1 MANQENKPIVKS
13 SNAQMQ
19 ERIDEVM
26 LQLLTGSSRSQIQQ
40 NAAEKYQLT
49 ERPIDELIARA
60 TAQIKEIN
68 SPKIMDS
75 VEQVMGNLWFLYKQ
89 ALKAGDRRLSLD
101 VLKEVAKVKG
111 LNELTLIHKM
121 GDRDLKDAD
130 DSELEAA
137 ASKG

>member
-1 MANQENKPIVKS
+1 MSQENKPAKS
-13 SNAQMQ
+13 TNAQMQ

-26 LQLLTGSSRSQIQQ
+26 LQLLTGSSRAQILQY
-40 NAAEKYQLT
+40 ATKYDVCDKT
-49 ERPIDELIARA
+49 VDTLIARA
-60 TAQIKEIN
+60 RDAIKEIAA
-68 SPKIMDS
+68 PDRMAAVD
-75 VEQVMGNLWFLYKQ
+75 QVMGNLWFLYKQ

-130 DSELEAA
+130 DSELDAIT
-137 ASKG
+137 KT

>member
-1 MANQENKPIVKS
+1 MDEKKPVVKS

-26 LQLLTGSSRSQIQQ
+26 LQLLTGSSRAQIQQ
-40 NAAEKYQLT
+40 NAAEKYGLT

-68 SPKIMDS
+68 APKIMDS

-101 VLKEVAKVKG
+101 VLKEIAKVKG

-121 GDRDLKDAD
+121 GDRDLKDASD
-130 DSELEAA
+130 DELEAA
-137 ASKG
+137 LTER